1 MYFRHLKVSPILI
14 FDNPSFHLC
23 TLNSQ
28 KETISSQYLIKLKP
42 QPASRHFELF
52 QVSNMTE
59 SFPHSTMT
67 CLIKEQARLTF
78 LKKKMHAIFHEING
92 NFFFLLTR
100 LFMYTR
106 LLGRSF

>member
-1 MYFRHLKVSPILI
+1 
-14 FDNPSFHLC
+14 
-23 TLNSQ
+23 
-28 KETISSQYLIKLKP
+28 
-42 QPASRHFELF
+42 
-52 QVSNMTE
+52 MTE

>member
-52 QVSNMTE
+52 SRQQHDGKFH
-59 SFPHSTMT
+59 SFYSEFPNKRVLEISPAGFVLEFEISVLRIVKSTT
-67 CLIKEQARLTF
+67 NHL
-78 LKKKMHAIFHEING
+78 
-92 NFFFLLTR
+92 
-100 LFMYTR
+100 
-106 LLGRSF
+106 